1 MSDIDEEINL
11 SLIKLL
17 LLFILELLYFLLYI
31 ALLCREMIKISNTTH
46 PIAIIP
52 YRINALVESHQ
63 WGRIVIW
70 NIAGSSFQIPD
81 RFAAFTLNV

>member
-1 MSDIDEEINL
+1 
-11 SLIKLL
+11 
-17 LLFILELLYFLLYI
+17 
-31 ALLCREMIKISNTTH
+31 MIKISNTTH

-52 YRINALVESHQ
+52 YRINALVESHHG
-63 WGRIVIW
+63 GRIVIW